1 MAKHSAQLV
10 SLAGTFTE
18 EQTDTEAEEKKRAGR
33 PSTATAK
40 FHYNHRLDVF
50 VLPGGRQVR
59 PETFGLSPR
68 IKNQ

>member
-1 MAKHSAQLV
+1 MAKYSAQLAA
-10 SLAGTFTE
+10 LAGTFAE
-18 EQTDTEAEEKKRAGR
+18 EQTDTEAGAKKRVGR

-40 FHYNHRLDVF
+40 FCYNHRLDVF

-59 PETFGLSPR
+59 PEAFGLSPR